1 MLLAFVGG
9 VMNLAFMAV
18 AMVLMALEKLPEI
31 GRHITRPLGVVL
43 IASGAACLG
52 FGLIG

>member
-18 AMVLMALEKLPEI
+18 AMMLMALEKLPEV
-31 GRHITRPLGVVL
+31 GRYVTRPLGVLL
-43 IASGAACLG
+43 IASGAASLG